1 VLHPQRRLPQS
12 LPPPRQMSSKRVG
25 FAAPMV
31 DAGGGLTTMEA
42 TTATRTLRGRTIG
55 AIGTGA
61 AIIGDNVWGGANNS
75 APFFKTFCLSGAS

>member
-1 VLHPQRRLPQS
+1 MLQPQRRLLQS
-12 LPPPRQMSSKRVG
+12 LQAPRQTWSKCVG
-25 FAAPMV
+25 FAAHTV

-61 AIIGDNVWGGANNS
+61 AIIGDNVGAELVT
-75 APFFKTFCLSGAS
+75 PPHF